1 MGKITFGMR
10 LATLLVV
17 AFLFDLTEAGL
28 GQSPEVVSRPENQAV
43 PEGGN
48 AILSV
53 SVTGELPITYQW
65 RRWKG
70 SVISD
75 YWNPTLDSTNC
86 TLVLTNVQA
95 SDACLFLLDINNA
108 AGHSSGVLTTVAV
121 FSSNMA
127 TNGFTVTINGDTN
140 LNWRVDY
147 TTNFH
152 APDWVTLTN
161 LIIPEFTPEIT
172 FTDLEATNL
181 SRFYR
186 VIPVP
191 E

>member
-1 MGKITFGMR
+1 MW
-10 LATLLVV
+10 LASLLLVV
-17 AFLFDLTEAGL
+17 FVFGLPEVGL
-28 GQSPEVVSRPENQAV
+28 GQSPEFVSRPVSQAV

-53 SVTGELPITYQW
+53 SVTGELPITYEW

-75 YWNPTLDSTNC
+75 YWKPALDSTNC

-95 SDACLFLLDINNA
+95 SDACLFLLDVYNA
-108 AGHSSGVLTTVAV
+108 AGNSGGALTTVAV

-127 TNGFTVTINGDTN
+127 TNGFTLTINGDTN
-140 LNWRVDY
+140 LNWRVEY

-152 APDWVTLTN
+152 TPDWVTLTN
-161 LIIPEFTPEIT
+161 LIIPESPPEIT